1 MVPLADATRA
11 ALVRLVLERGYER
24 RDQPFALSS
33 GGSSRDYIDCRH
45 VLATG
50 DALRAV
56 AAAVVDAVDVSWEV
70 IGGPTMGAD
79 PIAHGVAMVAGVPWF
94 SVRKEPKGH
103 GRGTWLEGHRL
114 AAGERVL
121 AVEDTVSTG
130 GSLLRAIERIRET
143 GADVVAAATLVDRGP
158 AVAERFEAAGIPWF
172 PLLTW
177 DDLRIDPLAGG
188 MPAG

>member
-56 AAAVVDAVDVSWEV
+56 AAGVVDAVDVSWEV

>member
-1 MVPLADATRA
+1 VVPLADATRA

-188 MPAG
+188 VPAG

>member
-50 DALRAV
+50 DALCAV

>member
-188 MPAG
+188 VPAG

>member
-1 MVPLADATRA
+1 MPLADATRA

-188 MPAG
+188 VPAG